1 MHYFNRKAETIP
13 LIPKLAVMKGLDF
26 DFLKLTI
33 TDTVDIILVA
43 LLIYYTYNLIKNTVA
58 VNLFLGMVIILAIHW
73 IVDLLNMRLLS
84 TIINQFMSVG
94 IIALIIIFQP
104 EIRRFLLLIGKNT
117 FLQQNKAWWGHIFGS
132 KTLERNNLIRIK
144 PIIDACKSMKK
155 SRTGALMV
163 FVKFYDDQLFANSCE
178 VMDAK
183 ISKRLLESIFQ
194 KYSPLHDG
202 AVVIAENKIKSAS
215 CILPLTDNDKL
226 PPQFGLRH
234 RAGIGISETTDAVAV
249 IISEET
255 GEIAYAKQGRVRMNV
270 SFGELEKLLNKD
282 Y

>member
-1 MHYFNRKAETIP
+1 
-13 LIPKLAVMKGLDF
+13 MKGLDF
-26 DFLKLTI
+26 DFLNLTV
-33 TDTVDIILVA
+33 TDVVDIIFVA
-43 LLIYYTYNLIKNTVA
+43 ILIYYIYNLIKNTIA
-58 VNLFLGMVIILAIHW
+58 VNLLLGMFIITILWFVVKALHMELLTAI
-73 IVDLLNMRLLS
+73 IDK
-84 TIINQFMSVG
+84 FMSVG
-94 IIALIIIFQP
+94 IIALIVIFQP

-117 FLQQNKAWWGHIFGS
+117 FLQKNKAWWGYLFGS
-132 KTLERNNLIRIK
+132 KDAERDNLVRIK

-155 SRTGALMV
+155 SRTGALIV

-178 VMDAK
+178 VIDSK

-194 KYSPLHDG
+194 KNSPLHDG

-234 RAGIGISETTDAVAV
+234 RAGIGISESTDAVAV
-249 IISEET
+249 IVSEET

-282 Y
+282 F

>member
-1 MHYFNRKAETIP
+1 MYSFSTKNIILPT
-13 LIPKLAVMKGLDF
+13 MKGLDF
-26 DFLKLTI
+26 DFLKITI
-33 TDTVDIILVA
+33 TDGIDIILVA
-43 LLIYYTYNLIKNTVA
+43 VIVYYIYNLIKNTLA
-58 VNLFLGMVIILAIHW
+58 VNLLLGMVIILVLHW
-73 IVDLLNMRLLS
+73 IVDALHMELLS
-84 TIINQFMSVG
+84 TIIDQFINVG
-94 IIALIIIFQP
+94 IIALIVIFQP

-117 FLQQNKAWWGHIFGS
+117 FLQQNKAWWGYLLGS
-132 KTLERNNLIRIK
+132 KNIERDNLVRIK

-155 SRTGALMV
+155 SRTGALIV

-178 VMDAK
+178 VIDSK

-234 RAGIGISETTDAVAV
+234 RAGIGVSETTDAVAV

-282 Y
+282 F

>member
-1 MHYFNRKAETIP
+1 MHCFSSKNP
-13 LIPKLAVMKGLDF
+13 NLALMKGLDF
-26 DFLKLTI
+26 DFLKITI
-33 TDTVDIILVA
+33 TDGIDILLVA
-43 LLIYYTYNLIKNTVA
+43 LIIYYIYNLIKNTLA
-58 VNLFLGMVIILAIHW
+58 VNLLLGMVIILVLHW
-73 IVDLLNMRLLS
+73 VVDALHMKLLT
-84 TIINQFMSVG
+84 TIIEQFINVG
-94 IIALIIIFQP
+94 IIALIVIFQP

-117 FLQQNKAWWGHIFGS
+117 FLQQNKAWWGYLFGS
-132 KTLERNNLIRIK
+132 KNIERDNLVRIK

-155 SRTGALMV
+155 SRTGALIV

-178 VMDAK
+178 VIDSK

-234 RAGIGISETTDAVAV
+234 RAGIGVSETTDAVAV

-282 Y
+282 F

>member
-1 MHYFNRKAETIP
+1 MHCFSTKN
-13 LIPKLAVMKGLDF
+13 LNLASMKGLDF
-26 DFLKLTI
+26 DFLKMTI
-33 TDTVDIILVA
+33 TDGIDIILVA
-43 LLIYYTYNLIKNTVA
+43 LIVYYIYNLIKNTLA
-58 VNLFLGMVIILAIHW
+58 VNLLLGMVIILVLHW
-73 IVDLLNMRLLS
+73 IVDALHMELLS
-84 TIINQFMSVG
+84 TIIDQFINVG
-94 IIALIIIFQP
+94 IIALIVIFQP

-117 FLQQNKAWWGHIFGS
+117 FLQQNKAWWGYLFGS
-132 KTLERNNLIRIK
+132 KNIERDNLVRIK

-155 SRTGALMV
+155 SRTGALIV

-178 VMDAK
+178 LIDSK

-282 Y
+282 F

>member
-1 MHYFNRKAETIP
+1 
-13 LIPKLAVMKGLDF
+13 MKTLEF
-26 DFLKLTI
+26 DFLKVTI
-33 TDTVDIILVA
+33 TDAVDIILVA
-43 LLIYYTYNLIKNTVA
+43 LIIYYIYNLIKNTLA
-58 VNLFLGMVIILAIHW
+58 VNLLLGMVIILIIHW
-73 IVDLLNMRLLS
+73 VVDALKMNLLS
-84 TIINQFMSVG
+84 TIINQFISVG
-94 IIALIIIFQP
+94 IIALIVIFQP

-117 FLQQNKAWWGHIFGS
+117 FLQQNKAWWGYLFGS
-132 KTLERNNLIRIK
+132 KNIERDNLVRIK

-155 SRTGALMV
+155 SRTGALIV

-178 VMDAK
+178 LIDSK

-202 AVVIAENKIKSAS
+202 AVVISENKIKSAS

-249 IISEET
+249 IVSEET

-282 Y
+282 F

>member
-1 MHYFNRKAETIP
+1 
-13 LIPKLAVMKGLDF
+13 MKTLEF
-26 DFLKLTI
+26 DFLKITI
-33 TDTVDIILVA
+33 TDAVDIILVA
-43 LLIYYTYNLIKNTVA
+43 LIIYYIYNLIKNTLA
-58 VNLFLGMVIILAIHW
+58 VNLLLGMVIILVIHW
-73 IVDLLNMRLLS
+73 VVDALHMNLLS
-84 TIINQFMSVG
+84 GIINQFMSVG

-117 FLQQNKAWWGHIFGS
+117 FLQQNKAWWGYLFGS
-132 KTLERNNLIRIK
+132 KNIEQNNLIRIK

-155 SRTGALMV
+155 SRTGALIV

-178 VMDAK
+178 MIDSK

-226 PPQFGLRH
+226 PSQFGLRH
-234 RAGIGISETTDAVAV
+234 RAGIGVSETTDAVAV

-282 Y
+282 F

>member
-1 MHYFNRKAETIP
+1 M
-13 LIPKLAVMKGLDF
+13 MKGFDL
-26 DFLKLTI
+26 DFLKI
-33 TDTVDIILVA
+33 TVTDVVDVIFVA
-43 LLIYYTYNLIKNTVA
+43 ILIYYIYNLIKNTVA
-58 VNLFLGMVIILAIHW
+58 VNLLLGMFIIVMLSFV
-73 IVDLLNMRLLS
+73 VDGLKMQLLS
-84 TIINQFMSVG
+84 SIINKFMSVG

-117 FLQQNKAWWGHIFGS
+117 FLQKNQAWWGYLFGT
-132 KTLERNNLIRIK
+132 KDAERDNLVRIK

-155 SRTGALMV
+155 SKTGALIV

-178 VMDAK
+178 VIDSK

-194 KYSPLHDG
+194 KNSPLHDG
-202 AVVIAENKIKSAS
+202 AVVISENKIKSAS

-234 RAGIGISETTDAVAV
+234 RAGIGVSETTDAVAV

-282 Y
+282 F

>member
-1 MHYFNRKAETIP
+1 
-13 LIPKLAVMKGLDF
+13 MKGFDF
-26 DFLKLTI
+26 DFLKVTP
-33 TDTVDIILVA
+33 TVVMDIVFVA
-43 LLIYYTYNLIKNTVA
+43 ILIYYIYNLIKNTLA
-58 VNLFLGMVIILAIHW
+58 VNLLLGMFIILVIKFA
-73 IVDLLNMRLLS
+73 VDALHMELLS
-84 TIINQFMSVG
+84 AIIDKFMSVG

-117 FLQQNKAWWGHIFGS
+117 FLQRNKAWWGYLFGS
-132 KTLERNNLIRIK
+132 KNIERDNLARIK

-155 SRTGALMV
+155 SRTGALIV

-178 VMDAK
+178 VIDSK

-194 KYSPLHDG
+194 KNSPLHDG

-234 RAGIGISETTDAVAV
+234 RAGIGVSENTDAVAV
-249 IISEET
+249 IVSEET

-282 Y
+282 F

>member
-1 MHYFNRKAETIP
+1 MRSFSTKN
-13 LIPKLAVMKGLDF
+13 LNLAVMKGLDF
-26 DFLKLTI
+26 DFLKI
-33 TDTVDIILVA
+33 TVTDGIDIILVA
-43 LLIYYTYNLIKNTVA
+43 LIVYYIYNLIKNTLA
-58 VNLFLGMVIILAIHW
+58 VNLLLGMVIILVLHW
-73 IVDLLNMRLLS
+73 IVDALHMELLS
-84 TIINQFMSVG
+84 TIIDQFINVG
-94 IIALIIIFQP
+94 IIALIVIFQP

-117 FLQQNKAWWGHIFGS
+117 FLQQNKAWWGYLFGS
-132 KTLERNNLIRIK
+132 KNIERDNLLRIK

-155 SRTGALMV
+155 SRTGALIV

-178 VMDAK
+178 VVDAK

-202 AVVIAENKIKSAS
+202 AVVVAENKIKSAS

-282 Y
+282 F

>member
-1 MHYFNRKAETIP
+1 MYSFSTKNIILPT
-13 LIPKLAVMKGLDF
+13 MKGLDF
-26 DFLKLTI
+26 DFLKITI
-33 TDTVDIILVA
+33 TDGIDIILVA
-43 LLIYYTYNLIKNTVA
+43 VIVYYIYNLIKNTLA
-58 VNLFLGMVIILAIHW
+58 VNLLLGMVIILVLHW
-73 IVDLLNMRLLS
+73 IVDALHMELLS
-84 TIINQFMSVG
+84 TIIDQFINVG
-94 IIALIIIFQP
+94 IIALIVIFQP

-117 FLQQNKAWWGHIFGS
+117 FLQQNKAWWGYLFGS
-132 KTLERNNLIRIK
+132 KNIERDNLVRIK

-155 SRTGALMV
+155 SRTGALIV

-178 VMDAK
+178 VIDSK

-234 RAGIGISETTDAVAV
+234 RAGIGVSETTDAVAV

-282 Y
+282 F

>member
-1 MHYFNRKAETIP
+1 
-13 LIPKLAVMKGLDF
+13 MKSFDF
-26 DFLKLTI
+26 DFLIDKI
-33 TDTVDIILVA
+33 TWMSIIDIIVVA
-43 LLIYYTYNLIKNTVA
+43 VLLYYVYSLIRNTLA
-58 VNLFLGMVIILAIHW
+58 VNLLLGMLIIFLFYHL
-73 IVDLLNMRLLS
+73 VTSLHMDLLS
-84 TIINQFMSVG
+84 SIINKFMSVG
-94 IIALIIIFQP
+94 IMAMVIIFQP
-104 EIRRFLLLIGKNT
+104 EIRRFLLHIGKST
-117 FLQQNKAWWGHIFGS
+117 FLQKNKAWWGYLFGS
-132 KTLERNNLIRIK
+132 KDLERDNLIRIK

-155 SRTGALMV
+155 SRTGALII
-163 FVKFYDDQLFANSCE
+163 FVKYYDDELFNNSCE
-178 VMDAK
+178 LIDAK

-202 AVVIAENKIKSAS
+202 AVVISENKIKSAS

-234 RAGIGISETTDAVAV
+234 RAGIGVSETTDAVAV

-282 Y
+282 F

>member
-1 MHYFNRKAETIP
+1 MRGF
-13 LIPKLAVMKGLDF
+13 DF
-26 DFLKLTI
+26 DFLKI
-33 TDTVDIILVA
+33 TVTDVVDIMFVA
-43 LLIYYTYNLIKNTVA
+43 ILIYYIYSLIKNTLA
-58 VNLFLGMVIILAIHW
+58 VNLLLGMFIILILYFV
-73 IVDLLNMRLLS
+73 VDALNMKLLS
-84 TIINQFMSVG
+84 TIINKFMSVG

-117 FLQQNKAWWGHIFGS
+117 FLQKNKAWWGYLFGN
-132 KTLERNNLIRIK
+132 KDIERDNLIRIK

-155 SRTGALMV
+155 SRTGALLV

-194 KYSPLHDG
+194 KNSPLHDG
-202 AVVIAENKIKSAS
+202 AVVVAENKIKSAS
-215 CILPLTDNDKL
+215 CILPLTENDKL

-234 RAGIGISETTDAVAV
+234 RAGIGISENTDAVAV
-249 IISEET
+249 IVSEET

-282 Y
+282 F

>member
-1 MHYFNRKAETIP
+1 
-13 LIPKLAVMKGLDF
+13 MKSFDF
-26 DFLKLTI
+26 DFLINKI
-33 TDTVDIILVA
+33 TWMSIIDIVVVAILLYYVYS
-43 LLIYYTYNLIKNTVA
+43 LIRNTLA
-58 VNLFLGMVIILAIHW
+58 VNLLLGMLIIFLFYHL
-73 IVDLLNMRLLS
+73 VTSLHMDLLS
-84 TIINQFMSVG
+84 SIINKFMSVG
-94 IIALIIIFQP
+94 IMAMVIIFQP
-104 EIRRFLLLIGKNT
+104 EIRRFLLHIGKST
-117 FLQQNKAWWGHIFGS
+117 FLQKNKAWWGYLFGS
-132 KTLERNNLIRIK
+132 KDLERDNLIRIK

-155 SRTGALMV
+155 SRTGALV
-163 FVKFYDDQLFANSCE
+163 IFVKYYDDELFNNSCE
-178 VMDAK
+178 LIDSK

-202 AVVIAENKIKSAS
+202 AVVISENKIKSAS

-234 RAGIGISETTDAVAV
+234 RAGIGVSETTDAVAV

-282 Y
+282 F

>member
-1 MHYFNRKAETIP
+1 
-13 LIPKLAVMKGLDF
+13 MKGFDF
-26 DFLKLTI
+26 DFLKVTV
-33 TDTVDIILVA
+33 TDVVDIIFVA
-43 LLIYYTYNLIKNTVA
+43 ILIYYIYSLIKNTLA
-58 VNLFLGMVIILAIHW
+58 VNLLLGMLIILLLYFV
-73 IVDLLNMRLLS
+73 VDALHMNLLS
-84 TIINQFMSVG
+84 TIINKFMSVG

-117 FLQQNKAWWGHIFGS
+117 FLQKNKAWWGYLFGN
-132 KTLERNNLIRIK
+132 KDIERDNLLRIK
-144 PIIDACKSMKK
+144 PVIDACKSMKK
-155 SRTGALMV
+155 SRTGALIV
-163 FVKFYDDQLFANSCE
+163 FIKFYDDQLFANSCE
-178 VMDAK
+178 VIDAK

-194 KYSPLHDG
+194 KNSPLHDG
-202 AVVIAENKIKSAS
+202 AVVISENKIKSAS
-215 CILPLTDNDKL
+215 CILPLTENDKL

-234 RAGIGISETTDAVAV
+234 RAGIGISENTDAVAV

>member
-1 MHYFNRKAETIP
+1 
-13 LIPKLAVMKGLDF
+13 MKTLEF
-26 DFLKLTI
+26 DFLKI
-33 TDTVDIILVA
+33 TVTDAVDIILVA
-43 LLIYYTYNLIKNTVA
+43 LIIYYIYNLIKNTLA
-58 VNLFLGMVIILAIHW
+58 VNLLLGMVIILVIYWVVAA
-73 IVDLLNMRLLS
+73 LNMKLLS
-84 TIINQFMSVG
+84 NILNQFMNVG
-94 IIALIIIFQP
+94 IIALIVIFQP

-117 FLQQNKAWWGHIFGS
+117 FLQQNKAWWGYLFGS
-132 KTLERNNLIRIK
+132 KNIEQNNLIRIK

-155 SRTGALMV
+155 TRTGALIV

-178 VMDAK
+178 LIDSK

-234 RAGIGISETTDAVAV
+234 RAGIGISETADAVAV

-282 Y
+282 F

>member
-1 MHYFNRKAETIP
+1 
-13 LIPKLAVMKGLDF
+13 MKTLEF
-26 DFLKLTI
+26 DFLKVTI
-33 TDTVDIILVA
+33 TDAVDIILVA
-43 LLIYYTYNLIKNTVA
+43 LIIYYIYNLIKNTLA
-58 VNLFLGMVIILAIHW
+58 VNLLLGMVIILVIHW
-73 IVDLLNMRLLS
+73 IVDALHMNLLS
-84 TIINQFMSVG
+84 GIINQFMSVG

-117 FLQQNKAWWGHIFGS
+117 FLQQNKAWWGYLFGS
-132 KTLERNNLIRIK
+132 KNIEQNNLIRIK

-155 SRTGALMV
+155 SRTGALIV

-178 VMDAK
+178 MIDSK

-226 PPQFGLRH
+226 PSQFGLRH
-234 RAGIGISETTDAVAV
+234 RAGIGVSEATDAVAV

-282 Y
+282 F

>member
-1 MHYFNRKAETIP
+1 MHCFSTKN
-13 LIPKLAVMKGLDF
+13 LNLALMKGLDF
-26 DFLKLTI
+26 DFLKITI
-33 TDTVDIILVA
+33 TDGIDIILVA
-43 LLIYYTYNLIKNTVA
+43 LIVYYIYNLIKNTLA
-58 VNLFLGMVIILAIHW
+58 VNLLLGMVIILVLHW
-73 IVDLLNMRLLS
+73 IVDALHMELLS
-84 TIINQFMSVG
+84 TIIDQFINVG
-94 IIALIIIFQP
+94 IIALIVIFQP

-117 FLQQNKAWWGHIFGS
+117 FLQQNKAWWGYLFGS
-132 KTLERNNLIRIK
+132 KNIERDNLVRIK

-155 SRTGALMV
+155 SRTGALIV

-178 VMDAK
+178 LIDSK

-282 Y
+282 F

>member
-1 MHYFNRKAETIP
+1 VYSFSSKDAATIK
-13 LIPKLAVMKGLDF
+13 IHNLAVMKGLEF
-26 DFLKLTI
+26 DFLKVTV
-33 TDTVDIILVA
+33 TDAVDIILVA
-43 LLIYYTYNLIKNTVA
+43 LIIYYIYNLIKNTLA
-58 VNLFLGMVIILAIHW
+58 VNLLIGMVIILVIHW
-73 IVDLLNMRLLS
+73 VVDALKMNLLS

-94 IIALIIIFQP
+94 IIALIVIFQP

-117 FLQQNKAWWGHIFGS
+117 FLQQNKAWWGYLFGS
-132 KTLERNNLIRIK
+132 KNIERDNLVRIK

-155 SRTGALMV
+155 SRTGALIV

-178 VMDAK
+178 LIDSK

-234 RAGIGISETTDAVAV
+234 RAGIGVSETTDAVAV
-249 IISEET
+249 IVSEET

-282 Y
+282 F

>member
-1 MHYFNRKAETIP
+1 
-13 LIPKLAVMKGLDF
+13 MKGFDF
-26 DFLKLTI
+26 DFLSI
-33 TDTVDIILVA
+33 TVTDVLDIFFVA
-43 LLIYYTYNLIKNTVA
+43 LLIYYIYNLIKNTLA
-58 VNLFLGMVIILAIHW
+58 VNLLLGMVIILIIHW
-73 IVDLLNMRLLS
+73 IVDALHMELLS
-84 TIINQFMSVG
+84 TIINQFISVG
-94 IIALIIIFQP
+94 IIALIVIFQP
-104 EIRRFLLLIGKNT
+104 EIRRFLLMIGKNT
-117 FLQQNKAWWGHIFGS
+117 FLQQNKAWWGYLFGN
-132 KTLERNNLIRIK
+132 KAAERDNLVRIK

-155 SRTGALMV
+155 SRTGALIV

-178 VMDAK
+178 LIDSK

-202 AVVIAENKIKSAS
+202 AVVISENKIKSAS

-226 PPQFGLRH
+226 PAQFGLRH

-249 IISEET
+249 IVSEET

-282 Y
+282 F